1 MGHLY
6 QGTVTIVFKHES
18 KNHDSVEIDHW
29 IKVKSM
35 IILKQITEMSHQTV
49 RCIVAYCRK
58 KKKIYCSKLKMKS
71 GGI

>member
-58 KKKIYCSKLKMKS
+58 KFTVAS
-71 GGI
+71 